1 MARLALCATSCIF
14 VLLCSALAQADWARY
29 GSFKVM
35 VELRR
40 MNAPDLP
47 RGVLEWLHA
56 ETRSP
61 EWRGAL
67 DIKEQGGQWAYRVRL
82 RVAADGS
89 TDFGRISAVS
99 ATVNSVP
106 AGEFERSSFFHTRHY
121 YFASWADLVSA
132 FPPGAFVRFTV
143 TVDGE
148 ARSGTAWIH
157 PFSEADFP
165 ELAVVALDEATLQVT
180 TDEPDQW
187 STVSVWTQVGRS
199 REHVLEDEPIKGFG
213 NAVTV
218 AVPMDRRRPDATYI
232 HEVEAGDESGYGL
245 SRGTV
250 MYGTLVEGSNL
261 AETRSWPARDLKERI
276 EDAAVGMLSCTLA
289 PAAGL
294 GLDALLLPA
303 VAVALWRARRM
314 RR

>member
-1 MARLALCATSCIF
+1 MARLALCAASCIF
-14 VLLCSALAQADWARY
+14 VLLCSTLAHADWARY

-47 RGVLEWLHA
+47 REVLEWLHA

-61 EWRGAL
+61 EWQGAL

-89 TDFGRISAVS
+89 TDFGRITAVS
-99 ATVNSVP
+99 ATVNGVP
-106 AGEFERSSFFHTRHY
+106 AGVFERSSFFHTRRH

-132 FPPGAFVRFTV
+132 FGPGAFVRFTV
-143 TVDGE
+143 AVDDRT
-148 ARSGTAWIH
+148 RSGTVWI
-157 PFSEADFP
+157 PPYSEADFP

-180 TDEPDQW
+180 TDEPGQW
-187 STVSVWTQVGRS
+187 RTVSVWTQVGRS
-199 REHVLEDEPIKGFG
+199 RKHLMEDEPVEDFG
-213 NAVTV
+213 NAVSV
-218 AVPMDRRRPDATYI
+218 AVPMDGRRPDATYI
-232 HEVEAGDESGYGL
+232 HELEAGDESGYGL

-250 MYGTLVEGSNL
+250 MYGTLVEGSDM
-261 AETRSWPARDLKERI
+261 AEAGNEEDFKESVEVAADRI
-276 EDAAVGMLSCTLA
+276 MSCMLA
-289 PAAGL
+289 PSAGL
-294 GLDALLLPA
+294 GLDALFLPA